1 MNTYG
6 SPARAGFDWALVRSF
21 LAVIDTGSLLA
32 ASRRLATTQPTVGR
46 HIEALEAQ
54 LGKVLFERTGR
65 GLTPTADARLIAG
78 HARQMQSGADRLAQA
93 VTGSDRATSGLV
105 RISASVTLAQHLL
118 PAMVGSLQAEAPD
131 IDIAIVASDEVSNL
145 LRRDADI
152 AIRMVR
158 PAQSSLV
165 ARRLGEFRI
174 VPCASRRYL
183 DRYGTPRSPADL
195 VSHRMIGSDRDP
207 AFHRQVAQFS
217 AQIGIDPSQL
227 RLSVRSD
234 NFPTQFAAVRAGLGL
249 GFATEYM
256 IRSDPEVV
264 ALPFDPGLPRLP
276 VWLVVHREIRANPR
290 IRTVFDALARLLK
303 AELER

>member
-1 MNTYG
+1 MNTRSPLAG
-6 SPARAGFDWALVRSF
+6 SGFDWDLVRSF

-46 HIEALEAQ
+46 HVEALEAQ

-65 GLTPTADARLIAG
+65 GLTPTADARLIAS
-78 HARQMQSGADRLAQA
+78 HARQMQTGADQLAQA

-105 RISASVTLAQHLL
+105 RVSASVTLAQHLL
-118 PAMVGSLQAEAPD
+118 PAMVGSVQAEAPD
-131 IDIAIVASDEVSNL
+131 IDIAIVASDDLTNL

-158 PAQSSLV
+158 PEQTSLI

-174 VPCASRRYL
+174 LPCASRHYL
-183 DRYGTPRSPADL
+183 DRFGVPRKLADL
-195 VSHRMIGSDRDP
+195 VSHRMVGSDRDP
-207 AFHRQVAQFS
+207 AFHRQMAQF
-217 AQIGIDPSQL
+217 ALQLGIEPSQL
-227 RLSVRSD
+227 RVSVRSD
-234 NFPTQFAAVRAGLGL
+234 SFPTQFAAMRAGLGL

-256 IRSDPEVV
+256 IRNDPEVV
-264 ALPFDPGLPRLP
+264 ALPFEMGLPRLP

-303 AELER
+303 AELDR